1 MKFSISTFLVII
13 CFGLFMNLTTIDDS
27 IKKTKNDLPQ
37 PFPLVLDND
46 SVFIIQPIVENI
58 DIRGFEFVK
67 NIKLYYKDKMSH
79 TILFKKGEPLETYCS
94 DSTIITLYPKTQ
106 QPIIIGST
114 KRMSCKILAIF
125 SISKYQTALLKT
137 YPLDSIK
144 IHNYVTEN
152 KYVFPIKDKTY
163 FPRLLSQYPTHN

>member
-13 CFGLFMNLTTIDDS
+13 CFGLFMNLTFMEKSKIDF
-27 IKKTKNDLPQ
+27 PQ
-37 PFPLVLDND
+37 PSPLVLDND
-46 SVFIIQPIVENI
+46 SIFIIQPIIENI
-58 DIRGFEFVK
+58 DIRGFEFIK

-79 TILFKKGEPLETYCS
+79 AILFKKGEPLETYCS
-94 DSTIITLYPKTQ
+94 DSTIITLYPKIQ

-125 SISKYQTALLKT
+125 SLSKTQSTLLKT

-144 IHNYVTEN
+144 IYNYVTEN
-152 KYVFPIKDKTY
+152 KYVFSIKDKTY
-163 FPRLLSQYPTHN
+163 FSRLLSKYPTHN